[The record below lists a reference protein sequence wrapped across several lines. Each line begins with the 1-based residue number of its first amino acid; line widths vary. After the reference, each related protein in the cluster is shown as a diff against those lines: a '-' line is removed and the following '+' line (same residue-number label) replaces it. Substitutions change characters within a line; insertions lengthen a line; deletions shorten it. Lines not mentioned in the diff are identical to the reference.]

1 MSKIKII
8 FKSNY
13 VHFDKFQHNLS
24 PCKYAYKNASIIGN
38 MSTCGLLEFKDSS
51 KCSLERSRATSI
63 EKKVIQMNNIFIQ
76 TGQLPIRDSELV
88 HIL

>member
-1 MSKIKII
+1 
-8 FKSNY
+8 
-13 VHFDKFQHNLS
+13 
-24 PCKYAYKNASIIGN
+24 

-88 HIL
+88 YILNEQGIEVGASGNVIIPK